1 MSENKTVRLPTV
13 QVMEHV
19 SQVSVSVIRVSR
31 VPSVRLNTV
40 HFFVREEELTLED
53 RVSVNL
59 DSKERNVNS
68 GKINVILRIA
78 MEMEFVLMEN
88 VFVKVAGK
96 DLLA

>member
-1 MSENKTVRLPTV
+1 MSENKTVKLQTV

-40 HFFVREEELTLED
+40 PFFVRDEELTLED
-53 RVSVNL
+53 HVSVNL

-68 GKINVILRIA
+68 GKISVIPRIA
-78 MEMEFVLMEN
+78 TETEFVSKEN
-88 VFVKVAGK
+88 VFVKVVGR